1 MVEIQRKKTY
11 IRKGGFDKKG
21 DLKQK
26 YQKDISTKEKKKKK
40 KKRERKRKRERE
52 REKKVNSVTICTIL
66 ASPGKFMEGYMPLY
80 SIKLTFSSLS

>member
-26 YQKDISTKEKKKKK
+26 YRKDISTKE
-40 KKRERKRKRERE
+40 RERE
-52 REKKVNSVTICTIL
+52 RERERRK
-66 ASPGKFMEGYMPLY
+66 
-80 SIKLTFSSLS
+80 